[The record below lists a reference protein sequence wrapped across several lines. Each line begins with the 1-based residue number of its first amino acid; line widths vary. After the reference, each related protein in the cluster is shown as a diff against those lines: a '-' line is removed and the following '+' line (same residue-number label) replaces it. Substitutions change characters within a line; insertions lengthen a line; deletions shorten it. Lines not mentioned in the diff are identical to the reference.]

1 VTSPIPDR
9 AALQP
14 ERTALA
20 WQRTAITATV
30 ILIPLV
36 IVDLRLGAWPLAVIG
51 SVAAIAAGAVVLR
64 LRRRFARLRE
74 EDVGYSPY
82 WHMVRVALACG
93 LAATGGVVTAAVV
106 LLR

>member
-1 VTSPIPDR
+1 MTSPIPDR

-36 IVDLRLGAWPLAVIG
+36 IVNLRLGAWPVALLG
-51 SVAAIAAGAVVLR
+51 SVAAVTASVLCVR
-64 LRRRFARLRE
+64 LHRRFAALRADE
-74 EDVGYSPY
+74 IARSPY
-82 WHMVRVALACG
+82 WHLVRVAAACG
-93 LAATGGVVTAAVV
+93 LAAAGGLLTAAVELV
-106 LLR
+106 R

>member
-1 VTSPIPDR
+1 
-9 AALQP
+9 
-14 ERTALA
+14 
-20 WQRTAITATV
+20 
-30 ILIPLV
+30 
-36 IVDLRLGAWPLAVIG
+36 
-51 SVAAIAAGAVVLR
+51 VVLR